1 MKECTPFDSLKSKF
15 ESVFLQATRLL
26 TTFAFFHLQPRGF
39 KIYIATAPN
48 YNFARFHKL
57 VGSVTKDFKRIS
69 KGIINLEKELRFEG
83 YNNAANLIDRLQ
95 GEEEVRLRLCAQ
107 LQIAK
112 QDALDNPDLPEKWND
127 VALLK
132 EK

>member
-1 MKECTPFDSLKSKF
+1 M
-15 ESVFLQATRLL
+15 
-26 TTFAFFHLQPRGF
+26 
-39 KIYIATAPN
+39 
-48 YNFARFHKL
+48 
-57 VGSVTKDFKRIS
+57 GSVTKDFKRIS

-83 YNNAANLIDRLQ
+83 YNTVANLIDRLQ
-95 GEEEVRLRLCAQ
+95 SEEETRLRLCAQ